1 MYKAEFFSY
10 DVQYK
15 DFALFDDDTELSLD
29 YIAWDASQ
37 IKIPG
42 KRLAV
47 IKGDLVHITRDGK
60 TAFDG
65 YVNNVSYPAKNVTQ
79 VDVLPLLCS
88 IRFSQGF
95 DNALFGVDD
104 IAGHVFQWVRDRY
117 QEGVENY
124 QTAVSSYPVD
134 PFLQMPFEFGVGDY
148 PTYAYR
154 PFGTTDKFTVYSMP
168 QIFTYML
175 TTYRTVADI
184 KIAFSANG
192 NPYMHF
198 EVLQSADEITLE
210 SDLDNVVER
219 SITLGNSYGSVNKI
233 IIFRPTPTHTYGEA
247 YYLLSDGSVSN
258 TYDPF
263 NPKRIV
269 PVVSTMDIV
278 DDGDDWAA
286 QALQRAKDVMQPK
299 AFDNEIDLTYKVDDA
314 LVKPDEI
321 KIGTLATI
329 YAEGVAYQSILTGK
343 VLQNNLIKLIF
354 GSVRVDLT
362 KQLLMERGRI

>member
-15 DFALFDDDTELSLD
+15 DFALFDDETELSLD

-65 YVNNVSYPAKNVTQ
+65 YVNNVSYPSKNVTQ
-79 VDVLPLLCS
+79 VDVLPLLCMM
-88 IRFSQGF
+88 RFSQGF
-95 DNALFGVDD
+95 DNALFGVSD
-104 IAGHVFQWVRDRY
+104 IAGELWDWVSDRY
-117 QEGVENY
+117 QRGDENY
-124 QTAVSSYPVD
+124 RNDIGVFPGDGA
-134 PFLQMPFEFGVGDY
+134 LQIPFGVGLQ
-148 PTYAYR
+148 PAYAPR
-154 PFGTTDKFTVYSMP
+154 PFGATDQFTVYSAT
-168 QIFTYML
+168 QIVSYLL
-175 TTYRTVADI
+175 TVFRMVSEMRIDALPLGQRVY
-184 KIAFSANG
+184 FSLDEN
-192 NPYMHF
+192 
-198 EVLQSADEITLE
+198 ADEVTLE

-233 IIFRPTPTHTYGEA
+233 IIFRPTSTSTYGTA
-247 YYLLSDGSVSN
+247 YYLHKDGSIDTDGSV
-258 TYDPF
+258 F
-263 NPKRIV
+263 NNRIV

-286 QALQRAKDVMQPK
+286 QALQRAKDAMQPK
-299 AFDNEIDLTYKVDDA
+299 AFDNEIDLTYKADDA
-314 LVKPDEI
+314 LVKPGEI

-329 YAEGVAYQSILTGK
+329 YAKGVAYQSILTGK

>member
-1 MYKAEFFSY
+1 MYRAEFFSY

-65 YVNNVSYPAKNVTQ
+65 YVNNVSYPSKNVTQ

-88 IRFSQGF
+88 LRFGKVYAAG
-95 DNALFGVDD
+95 ALSGD
-104 IAGHVFQWVRDRY
+104 IALDLYWWVHDRLSD
-117 QEGVENY
+117 GIDNY
-124 QTAVSSYPVD
+124 FAETTNYPVD
-134 PFLQMPFEFGVGDY
+134 PFLKIQSEFDLPPIDADRRFGKSDQVASY
-148 PTYAYR
+148 SFLEMATYALTAYR
-154 PFGTTDKFTVYSMP
+154 AVPKLYLE
-168 QIFTYML
+168 L
-175 TTYRTVADI
+175 TQPLRVHYGVDI
-184 KIAFSANG
+184 N
-192 NPYMHF
+192 
-198 EVLQSADEITLE
+198 ADEITLE
-210 SDLDNVVER
+210 SDLDNVIER
-219 SITLGNSYGSVNKI
+219 SITLGNSYGSINKVVI
-233 IIFRPTPTHTYGEA
+233 YKQLDTGSYAIA
-247 YYLLSDGSVSN
+247 YYLHPDGSVDDN
-258 TYDPF
+258 QGLYPED
-263 NPKRIV
+263 RIK
-269 PVVSTMDIV
+269 PIVSTQESI
-278 DDGDDWAA
+278 DDSDDWADK
-286 QALQRAKDVMQPK
+286 ALQRAKDIMLPK
-299 AFDNEIDLTYKVDDA
+299 AYDNEISLTYKSDDA
-314 LVKPDEI
+314 LVNPTEI